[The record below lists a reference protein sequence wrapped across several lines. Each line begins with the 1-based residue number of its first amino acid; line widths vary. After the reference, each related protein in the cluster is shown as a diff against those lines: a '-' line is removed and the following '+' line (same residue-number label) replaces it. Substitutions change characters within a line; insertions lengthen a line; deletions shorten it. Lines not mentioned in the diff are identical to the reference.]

1 MCDSVLSRTLNLITS
16 HFFRELNFF
25 DDLSSQSFTSI
36 TLSIVLSLHI
46 NTLSSWS
53 SLSYRNLSNDLLCQ
67 SSDWFLYDRDLRH
80 ERVKGFSLSG
90 LLKTLKID
98 QGKANYSKF
107 SSQEIV
113 NLVKNNLLWI

>member
-90 LLKTLKID
+90 LLKTSQID
-98 QGKANYSKF
+98 QGKAHYSKF

-113 NLVKNNLLWI
+113 NLKKK